1 MIERHIVA
9 DHGGLADDHAH
20 AVIDEEAAADAGAR
34 MDLDARD
41 HAAHVGNETP
51 EQAEAA
57 FPEQVRHMVEEQR
70 VEARI
75 AEEHL
80 DLGADRRVAAEYAA
94 DVFPNTL
101 EHGAAVRISMAGAG
115 RCRGPGSPCD
125 ARDIGFPTPGVKYP
139 RRVRCPAKSGH
150 RVTSAPVAPWPW
162 SEAS

>member
-94 DVFPNTL
+94 DVFRIRLNMALPSVYQWPAQ
-101 EHGAAVRISMAGAG
+101 GAAAGQV
-115 RCRGPGSPCD
+115 PL
-125 ARDIGFPTPGVKYP
+125 
-139 RRVRCPAKSGH
+139 
-150 RVTSAPVAPWPW
+150 
-162 SEAS
+162 